1 MTGDIAEVDKMGL
14 RCGSLPR
21 GRKLDQLAKAVI
33 AHGMHT
39 GRSRPAR
46 CHECSEGRTAPETTK
61 PTDESLSSVGF
72 FFVGGTAALHAAF

>member
-1 MTGDIAEVDKMGL
+1 MCSKFSRSHAAGSLT
-14 RCGSLPR
+14 SLPR
-21 GRKLDQLAKAVI
+21 PSLP
-33 AHGMHT
+33 MHT
-39 GRSRPAR
+39 GRFRLAR